1 MDAPHRPHQ
10 LHVPG
15 QIIAIFWAARAS
27 GAKGECRKK
36 KVQNSEGDED
46 EFSGF
51 VGLPRYAWTGT

>member
-1 MDAPHRPHQ
+1 
-10 LHVPG
+10 VPG